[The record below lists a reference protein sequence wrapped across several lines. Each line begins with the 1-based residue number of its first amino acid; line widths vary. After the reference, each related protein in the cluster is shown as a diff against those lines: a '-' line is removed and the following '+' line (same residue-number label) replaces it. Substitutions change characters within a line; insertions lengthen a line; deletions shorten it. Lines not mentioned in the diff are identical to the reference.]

1 MSKIKSLILGSAAG
15 LVAIGGAQAADLPVK
30 AKAVEYVKVCSL
42 YGAGF
47 YYIPGT
53 DTCIRLGGYLRAE
66 VTFNG
71 TPIDTVYLNGT
82 GGDSSRNANDFN
94 SRARLM
100 LQIDT
105 RTATEYGVV
114 RTFAAVGPQFS
125 TADSYASAAGGGGSA
140 LGLGAIKVEN
150 AFVQFAGFT
159 FGRSY
164 SAYAT
169 PWNGYPGNIGSGLW
183 GGPTYDSGVN
193 NVQYTWQFGNGFSAS
208 IGADE
213 QSTSNRAT
221 LFNLSAAGV
230 GASGS
235 QTFPTT
241 TAVPGFGFYQ
251 GNSGADI
258 VGNLKLDQAWGLIQV
273 SAAGHDLA
281 GTYYNGSNTS
291 SGHPQDKW
299 GFAVTGALSL
309 KNLPFGPGDSIN
321 VEGTYT
327 EGALKYLVG
336 NSGAAPTNIAVVDGN
351 NFAVAPITDGVY
363 ANGTSIQLTKGYGM
377 RGAYNHNWN
386 ANWTT
391 SVFGSYSK
399 IDYNG
404 TATTLICSGN
414 GVNTGM
420 LTALGAIS
428 CNPDFKLSQVGL
440 QQIWTPV
447 KGLAFYAEGMW
458 THVDPS
464 SSGTTTATPTIDAQA
479 PRNYTIHSVD
489 QFSGALRVQRNF

>member
-1 MSKIKSLILGSAAG
+1 MSKIKSLVLGSAAG

-71 TPIDTVYLNGT
+71 APTDGPYLNGS
-82 GGDSSRNANDFN
+82 GAASSRNANDYQ
-94 SRARLM
+94 SRARAM
-100 LQIDT
+100 IQIDT

-114 RTFAAVGPQFS
+114 RTFAAVAPQFS
-125 TADSYASAAGGGGSA
+125 SNPPTAS
-140 LGLGAIKVEN
+140 GLLSVGDIKVEN

-164 SAYAT
+164 SAYTT

-183 GGPTYDSGVN
+183 GGPTFDSGVN
-193 NVQYTWQFGNGFSAS
+193 NIQYTWQFGNGFSAS

-213 QSTSNRAT
+213 QSQSNRVFLLNGGPGGTAIAAT
-221 LFNLSAAGV
+221 
-230 GASGS
+230 GA
-235 QTFPTT
+235 QTFTGAPN
-241 TAVPGFGFYQ
+241 GILGYYE
-251 GNSGADI
+251 GNNAADI
-258 VGNLKLDQAWGLIQV
+258 VGNIKLDQAWGLIQV
-273 SAAGHDLA
+273 SAAAHDVA
-281 GTYYNGSNTS
+281 ATYFNGSNGPAPS
-291 SGHPQDKW
+291 DKW
-299 GFAVTGALSL
+299 GYAVTGAFSL
-309 KNLPFGPGDSIN
+309 KNLPFGPGDSLN
-321 VEGTYT
+321 FEGTYT

-336 NSGAAPTNIAVVDGN
+336 QSGAAPANLALISGSN
-351 NFAVAPITDGVY
+351 VALAPVADGVMG
-363 ANGTSIQLTKGYGM
+363 AAGSSTQLTKGWGL

-391 SVFGSYSK
+391 SVFGSYVN
-399 IDYNG
+399 IDYNA
-404 TATTLICSGN
+404 TATGLICAKGFS
-414 GVNTGM
+414 TG
-420 LTALGAIS
+420 LTGT
-428 CNPDFKLSQVGL
+428 CNPDFKLSQLGAMQV
-440 QQIWTPV
+440 WTPV

-458 THVDPS
+458 THIDPG
-464 SSGTTTATPTIDAQA
+464 SSGTTTAVIDPSHGA
-479 PRNYTIHSVD
+479 PSLLTVKGVD